1 MVGWIKEN
9 EIAIERIERKRVN
22 QRIAKARATDGK
34 NKTENRNSR
43 IVLNQYRTGIGV
55 KDTNKYIK
63 WK

>member
-1 MVGWIKEN
+1 MNKKRS
-9 EIAIERIERKRVN
+9 EIEIGIIERKRVN

-34 NKTENRNSR
+34 NKTANRNSR
-43 IVLNQYRTGIGV
+43 IVLNQYETGIGV

>member
-1 MVGWIKEN
+1 MNKKN
-9 EIAIERIERKRVN
+9 EIEIEIIHVERKRVN